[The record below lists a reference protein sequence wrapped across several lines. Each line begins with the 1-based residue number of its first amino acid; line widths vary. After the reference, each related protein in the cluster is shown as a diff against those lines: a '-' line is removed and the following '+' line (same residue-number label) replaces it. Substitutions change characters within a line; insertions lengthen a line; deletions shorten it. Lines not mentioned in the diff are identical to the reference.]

1 MDIRR
6 LRYFL
11 AVAEQGHITRAAEQL
26 GLQQPPLSQQ
36 IRALEEHLG
45 VALFKRHAKGVT
57 LTGAGQELQAEARRI
72 VDSMDR
78 LEQRMRQ
85 VAAGRR
91 GTLAV
96 GFTTSAAAH
105 AFTPTVLRAC
115 RAEFP
120 DIALQISENNA
131 AELVEALQEHR
142 IDFGFLRVPVARP
155 QGLRLETQLTEPA
168 VLVLP
173 VDHALAARYKPAQA
187 VPLEALAGEP
197 VILVRRPGAPGLY
210 ANFLARLAE
219 RGVHVRVVAE
229 VERMLSNIN
238 LVASG
243 TGISI
248 VPASMQGS
256 HPQSVVYRPL
266 PRGVDLDAPITLVYR
281 EDQASAT
288 ADRFLAL
295 VRRTARQFAPAAG
308 RQRQKHS

>member
-1 MDIRR
+1 MELRR

-11 AVAEQGHITRAAEQL
+11 AVAEAGHITRAAERL

-36 IRALEEHLG
+36 IRALEAELG
-45 VALFKRHAKGVT
+45 VTLFVRHPKGVT
-57 LTGAGQELQAEARRI
+57 LSAAGHELLAEARR
-72 VDSMDR
+72 VLQGVEQ
-78 LEQRMRQ
+78 LEQRMRL

-91 GTLAV
+91 GVLSV

-115 RAEFP
+115 RSEFP
-120 DIALQISENNA
+120 DIELRISENNA

-155 QGLRLETQLTEPA
+155 EGLVLETQLVEPT

-173 VDHALAARYKPAQA
+173 IDHPLARSHAPGRA
-187 VPLEALAGEP
+187 VPLEALAGES

-219 RGVHVRVVAE
+219 RGVEVRVVAE

-266 PRGVDLDAPITLVYR
+266 PRSVDLDAPITLAYR
-281 EDQASAT
+281 QELGSVA
-288 ADRFLAL
+288 ADRFLGL
-295 VRRTARQFAPAAG
+295 VRRTARQFRRARARA
-308 RQRQKHS
+308 RTRA